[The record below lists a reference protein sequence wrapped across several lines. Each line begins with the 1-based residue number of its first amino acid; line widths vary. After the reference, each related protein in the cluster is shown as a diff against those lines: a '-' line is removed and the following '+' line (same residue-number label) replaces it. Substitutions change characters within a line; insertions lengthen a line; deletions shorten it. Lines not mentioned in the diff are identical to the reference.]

1 MNLEVDIEIEEG
13 YELPLGEDEI
23 VFICEHV
30 LTDQEVERD
39 CYVSLTVTSND
50 EIQRLNSEWRGIDRP
65 TDVISLECDRPDDP
79 DLFEGEPAELGDIVL
94 APDFIR
100 GNALRL
106 GVAYEDE
113 LRLLIVH
120 GMLHLLGYDHI
131 EEDEAREMEEIE
143 DRLVA
148 EVKGADCVSHIEL
161 TRHEDEVR

>member
-79 DLFEGEPAELGDIVL
+79 DLFEGEPAELGVIVL
-94 APDFIR
+94 APDFVR
-100 GNALRL
+100 DNALRL

>member
-1 MNLEVDIEIEEG
+1 MNLEADIEIEEG

-30 LTDQEVERD
+30 LADQEVERD
-39 CYVSLTVTSND
+39 CYVSVSVTSN
-50 EIQRLNSEWRGIDRP
+50 ERIRELNREWRGINRA

-94 APDFIR
+94 APDFIKD
-100 GNALRL
+100 NAERL

-113 LRLLIVH
+113 VRLLIVH

-131 EEDEAREMEEIE
+131 EEEEAQVMEALE

-148 EVKGADCVSHIEL
+148 EVKGEDDVTHIEL

>member
-30 LTDQEVERD
+30 LRDQEVERD
-39 CYVSLTVTSND
+39 CYVSLTVTSNE

-94 APDFIR
+94 APDFIQE
-100 GNALRL
+100 NAKRL

-131 EEDEAREMEEIE
+131 EEDEAREMEALE

-148 EVKGADCVSHIEL
+148 EVKGTDTISHIEL

>member
-1 MNLEVDIEIEEG
+1 MNLEADIEIEEG

-30 LTDQEVERD
+30 LADQEVERD
-39 CYVSLTVTSND
+39 CYVSVSVTSN
-50 EIQRLNSEWRGIDRP
+50 ERIRELNREWRGIDRA

-79 DLFEGEPAELGDIVL
+79 DLFVGEPAELGDIVL
-94 APDFIR
+94 APDFIKD
-100 GNALRL
+100 NAKRL

-113 LRLLIVH
+113 VRLLIVH

-131 EEDEAREMEEIE
+131 EEDEAQVMEALE

-148 EVKGADCVSHIEL
+148 EVKGEDDVTHIEL

>member
-30 LTDQEVERD
+30 LRDQEVERD

-94 APDFIR
+94 APDFVR
-100 GNALRL
+100 DNALRL

>member
-94 APDFIR
+94 APDFVR

>member
-13 YELPLGEDEI
+13 YELPLDEDEI

-30 LTDQEVERD
+30 LRDQEVERD

-94 APDFIR
+94 APDFIQE
-100 GNALRL
+100 NAKRL

-131 EEDEAREMEEIE
+131 EEDEAREMEALE

>member
-79 DLFEGEPAELGDIVL
+79 DLFEGEPAEIGDIVL

>member
-94 APDFIR
+94 APDFVR
-100 GNALRL
+100 DNALRL

>member
-100 GNALRL
+100 DNALRL

>member
-1 MNLEVDIEIEEG
+1 MNLEADIEIDEG
-13 YELPLGEDEI
+13 YELPLSEDQI
-23 VFICEHV
+23 VSICEHV
-30 LTDQEVERD
+30 LADQEVERD
-39 CYVSLTVTSND
+39 CYVSVTVTSNE
-50 EIQRLNSEWRGIDRP
+50 EICRLNREWRGIDRP

-94 APDFIR
+94 APDFIKE
-100 GNALRL
+100 NARRL

-131 EEDEAREMEEIE
+131 EEDEAREMEALE

-148 EVKGADCVSHIEL
+148 EVKGEDTVSHIEL

>member
-30 LTDQEVERD
+30 LRDQEVERD

-94 APDFIR
+94 APDFIQE
-100 GNALRL
+100 NAKRL

-131 EEDEAREMEEIE
+131 EEDEAREMEALE

-148 EVKGADCVSHIEL
+148 EVKGTDTISHIEL